1 METDEA
7 DKQSWTELRN
17 LYEAAA
23 SNIEAAMRIVQT
35 KMAAGVEPSLED
47 LVRLQ
52 NAYASEA
59 AIELQMRDRAG

>member
-1 METDEA
+1 M
-7 DKQSWTELRN
+7 RN

-52 NAYASEA
+52 NAYASQA